1 MKCGHQE
8 LLFDK
13 PKVMGIL
20 NLTPDSFYTGSR
32 FSQMDEISTHVEKML
47 MEGASI
53 IDIGAVSSRPGA
65 SLASEEDEMKRII
78 PVLKALVKQFPD
90 TIFSVDTFRASIANA
105 AYEAGAGMINDISG
119 GHLDPNLLRT
129 VAETG
134 LPYVLMHM
142 HGNPTNMQQNPI
154 YENIIPI
161 LKHYFETSLEQ
172 LYEKGMKDVII
183 DPGFG
188 FGKTIEQNYT
198 LLNHLPDLRVG
209 NCLLL
214 VGLSRKSMI
223 YKLLQIT
230 PEEALNGTSALH
242 LLALLNG
249 ANILRVH
256 DVKEAIEIV
265 KLAEMLEATKLN

>member
-1 MKCGHQE
+1 
-8 LLFDK
+8 
-13 PKVMGIL
+13 
-20 NLTPDSFYTGSR
+20 
-32 FSQMDEISTHVEKML
+32 
-47 MEGASI
+47 
-53 IDIGAVSSRPGA
+53 
-65 SLASEEDEMKRII
+65 
-78 PVLKALVKQFPD
+78 
-90 TIFSVDTFRASIANA
+90 
-105 AYEAGAGMINDISG
+105 
-119 GHLDPNLLRT
+119 
-129 VAETG
+129 
-134 LPYVLMHM
+134 
-142 HGNPTNMQQNPI
+142 MQQNPI